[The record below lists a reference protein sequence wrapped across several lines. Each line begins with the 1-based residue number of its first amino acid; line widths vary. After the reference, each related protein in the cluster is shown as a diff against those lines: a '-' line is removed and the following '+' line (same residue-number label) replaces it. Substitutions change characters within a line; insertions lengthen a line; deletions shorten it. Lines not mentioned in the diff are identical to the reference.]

1 MSETCD
7 GCHADATH
15 FLCDTCLDNEG
26 VEKLRAEVERLRE
39 ALEQVLVDIND
50 PHPRTSTL
58 EGFRGAIK
66 STEAMV
72 LRALARN
79 NAPLVTED
87 E

>member
-1 MSETCD
+1 MSD
-7 GCHADATH
+7 K
-15 FLCDTCLDNEG
+15 DTIAALQRHLAAAE
-26 VEKLRAEVERLRE
+26 VERLRLVAEVERLRE

-66 STEAMV
+66 STEAMA

-79 NAPLVTED
+79 NAPLVTQETP
-87 E
+87 

>member
-1 MSETCD
+1 MNRYSPYYDPDEHRVRM
-7 GCHADATH
+7 GLDA
-15 FLCDTCLDNEG
+15 EG
-26 VEKLRAEVERLRE
+26 SWVHVAYVERLTK

-79 NAPLVTED
+79 NAPLVAQETP
-87 E
+87 